1 MTDAIQIAGGK
12 SNTMFIEIFHKMLS
26 GSASKGEI
34 NFAARYSKM
43 WLSGKS
49 VYLKHLNSALDK
61 IEKALYNS

>member
-1 MTDAIQIAGGK
+1 MK
-12 SNTMFIEIFHKMLS
+12 NTEYEFTVAL
-26 GSASKGEI
+26 GEPDTNGDVL